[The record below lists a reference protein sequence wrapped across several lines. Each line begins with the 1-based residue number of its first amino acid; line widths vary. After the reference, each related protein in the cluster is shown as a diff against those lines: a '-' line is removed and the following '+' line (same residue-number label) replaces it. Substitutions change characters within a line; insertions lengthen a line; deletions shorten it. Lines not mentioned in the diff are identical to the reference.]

1 MNKQNLQKRS
11 KHFQKRPTKETYM
24 WTHEAFI
31 WEKCHIYVQKR
42 PAKETCKRELQKR
55 PTYVTA
61 EEDFNCEKRPTKRPT
76 EYLDMPP
83 ATRCNT
89 LQHTAPHCDALQHTA
104 THCNTKEIYRLSRRF
119 DALKT
124 RPICQKRPMLCTKE
138 HYVRT
143 KETFVCTK
151 ETYVCTKETS
161 TRDLRMNKRDLC
173 MHKRDLNTPKQ
184 TKTCKRDQREKP
196 TQKTP
201 KNLHKRNLKMRPAET
216 SKKVLRSSCTKT
228 IASGGLNTA
237 K

>member
-76 EYLDMPP
+76 EYLDMPH

-104 THCNTKEIYRLSRRF
+104 TQKRSTDFLDDLTHSKPAQYVKKDLCYVQKNIMYVQKRL
-119 DALKT
+119 LYV
-124 RPICQKRPMLCTKE
+124 QKRPM
-138 HYVRT
+138 YVQKRPPQETYEWT
-143 KETFVCTK
+143 KETYACTK
-151 ETYVCTKETS
+151 ETWTHPNKPKPAKET
-161 TRDLRMNKRDLC
+161 N
-173 MHKRDLNTPKQ
+173 
-184 TKTCKRDQREKP
+184 E
-196 TQKTP
+196 
-201 KNLHKRNLKMRPAET
+201 KNLHKRHQKTYTKETLKWDLQRPP
-216 SKKVLRSSCTKT
+216 KKF
-228 IASGGLNTA
+228 
-237 K
+237 